1 VQVGKLKLQAGDLVC
16 SGAGVVGVVVDTN
29 MSYSNPEYPS
39 VNIYYVG
46 YGLRMSF
53 VSAIK
58 LLQKGKKSE
67 K

>member
-1 VQVGKLKLQAGDLVC
+1 MAQVGKLKLQAGDLVC
-16 SGAGVVGVVVDTN
+16 SGAGVVGVVVDTKLP
-29 MSYSNPEYPS
+29 YSNPEHPS

-58 LLQKGKKSE
+58 LLQKGKK